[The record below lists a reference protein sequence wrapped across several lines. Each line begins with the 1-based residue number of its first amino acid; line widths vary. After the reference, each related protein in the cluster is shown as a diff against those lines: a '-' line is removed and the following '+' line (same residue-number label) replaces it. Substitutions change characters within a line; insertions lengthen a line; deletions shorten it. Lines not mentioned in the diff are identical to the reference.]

1 MSDNFTNSIAQ
12 SNVQFPIETVIEPIA
27 GENYSRA
34 LIYMPLSKASD
45 YLPGVSDAAAGTI
58 TVLNASNFGSVT
70 GALLRNWLIPF
81 FASAQSGIIGVA
93 IYDDTDEAS
102 TNLLPEVYEKT
113 KYYAYFKFGI
123 TDTTGYNDL
132 QAALCNLVAADVLYS
147 RLWVG
152 TSDTNVLSKTS
163 TLVTALKATSG
174 TYHMIFSTDATVN
187 PALAQ
192 LGKSLSTV
200 NVTGTPVGNDID
212 MVGFNTVKASGLNG
226 ANLDPTQK
234 LALDDQKISYLTA
247 IGDGTEN
254 VCTEGSL
261 YNNGDSVG
269 AEWVKAYITYMA
281 KIKTANYM
289 TQMNKFRNNDTY
301 QGIILILADIV
312 NKFVTLGRLDNFVI
326 TAPVFRDLPQSGD
339 VITVPNAWSAYYIDK
354 VRQVSVFGKLY
365 ITMPTR

>member
-45 YLPGVSDAAAGTI
+45 YLPRVSDAAAGTL
-58 TVLNASNFGSVT
+58 TVLNSSNFGSVT

-81 FASAQSGIIGVA
+81 FESAQSGVIGVA
-93 IYDDTDEAS
+93 IYDDTSEA
-102 TNLLPEVYEKT
+102 TQNLLPEVYEKT

-132 QAALCNLVAADVLYS
+132 QVALCNLVAADILYS

-163 TLVTALKATSG
+163 TLVSALESASG

-187 PALAQ
+187 PTLAQ
-192 LGKSLSTV
+192 LGKTLSVV
-200 NVTGTPVGNDID
+200 NTTGTPVGNDID
-212 MVGFNTVKASGLNG
+212 MVAFNTVKASGENG
-226 ANLDPTQK
+226 INLTPTQK

-247 IGDGTEN
+247 VGDSTEN
-254 VCTEGSL
+254 VVVEGSL

-281 KIKTANYM
+281 KVKTANYM
-289 TQMNKFRNNDTY
+289 SRMNKFRNNDTY
-301 QGIILILADIV
+301 QGIILILTEIV
-312 NKFVTLGRLDNFVI
+312 NQFVAFGRLDDFVI
-326 TAPVFRDLPQSGD
+326 TAPVFRDLPKSGD
-339 VITVPNAWSAYYIDK
+339 VITVPKAWNATYIDK
-354 VRQVSVFGKLY
+354 VRAVSVFGTLY
-365 ITMPTR
+365 ITQPTR